1 MFSQPTSVPP
11 VHTPAPT
18 QVITEPPSTPQPIIT
33 EAPVNPGAVILRDDF
48 SDNTIWGV
56 LTDEKSSIQYAND
69 ALQMIVHTENYFVWT
84 TPDNEE
90 YEDIHMEVTVINNN
104 TDSNTSFGLLC
115 NQQSDDDSFYYLVVT
130 PNGQYVIARAASG
143 KDDVFLTN
151 NDEWGYSDRIKQDAA
166 SYRVGVD
173 CGADG
178 TLTLYVDGQEI
189 DSVTDS
195 SYSSG
200 GVGLMTW
207 SGDGSS
213 NANVSFDDFLI
224 ADLP

>member
-1 MFSQPTSVPP
+1 
-11 VHTPAPT
+11 
-18 QVITEPPSTPQPIIT
+18 
-33 EAPVNPGAVILRDDF
+33 
-48 SDNTIWGV
+48 
-56 LTDEKSSIQYAND
+56 
-69 ALQMIVHTENYFVWT
+69 LQMIVHTENYYVWSI
-84 TPDNEE
+84 PNSED

-104 TDSNTSFGLLC
+104 TDSNTAFGFLC
-115 NQQSDDDSFYYLVVT
+115 NRQSDGDSFYYLVAT
-130 PNGQYVIARAASG
+130 PNGQYVIAKATAG
-143 KDDVFLTN
+143 ADDIFLTN
-151 NDEWGYSDRIKQDAA
+151 NYEWAYSDLITEDAS
-166 SYRVGVD
+166 SYRVGAD

-213 NANVSFDDFLI
+213 NANVSFDDFLVT
-224 ADLP
+224 DLP